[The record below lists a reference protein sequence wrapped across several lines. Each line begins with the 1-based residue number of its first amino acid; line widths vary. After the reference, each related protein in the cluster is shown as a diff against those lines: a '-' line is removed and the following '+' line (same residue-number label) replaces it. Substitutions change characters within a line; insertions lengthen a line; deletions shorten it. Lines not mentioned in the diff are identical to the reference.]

1 METGPARMWWAMA
14 LRGALAVIFGVLA
27 FLWPGLFW
35 LAVVITFA
43 AFAFTD
49 GIFAIVA
56 AVRGDRGAGPRWLL
70 VLDGIVGLAAGALA
84 IVWPNITELVLLW
97 MIAAWSIVGGALTIA
112 AAIEFR
118 KEIRGEW
125 ALGLSGVLSI
135 ILGVGLALFPGP
147 GLVAVAWWIG
157 ANAIVLGIVQMA
169 LGFRLRR
176 LVREPTTTPSP
187 SQDGTARGARPEIA
201 R

>member
-1 METGPARMWWAMA
+1 METGLGRMWWAMA

-43 AFAFTD
+43 VFAFTD

-56 AVRGDRGAGPRWLL
+56 AVRGDQRAGRRWLL

-84 IVWPNITELVLLW
+84 ILWPNITELVLLW
-97 MIAAWSIVGGALTIA
+97 MIAAWSIVGGALTIT
-112 AAIEFR
+112 AAIAFR

-135 ILGVGLALFPGP
+135 ILGVGLVLLPGP
-147 GLVAVAWWIG
+147 GLVAVAWWVG
-157 ANAIVLGIVQMA
+157 ANAIVLGVVQMA

-176 LVREPTTTPSP
+176 IVRATATTSAPNW
-187 SQDGTARGARPEIA
+187 DGTGRGIGLEIA

>member
-1 METGPARMWWAMA
+1 MEMGPARMWWAMA
-14 LRGALAVIFGVLA
+14 LRGALAVVFGILA

-49 GIFAIVA
+49 GAFAIVA
-56 AVRGDRGAGPRWLL
+56 AVRGERGAGPRWLL
-70 VLDGIVGLAAGALA
+70 VLDGIVGLAAGTLA
-84 IVWPNITELVLLW
+84 ILWPSITELVLLW

-112 AAIEFR
+112 AAIQFR

-125 ALGLSGVLSI
+125 ILGLSGVLSI
-135 ILGVGLALFPGP
+135 VLGVGLAVFPGP
-147 GLVAVAWWIG
+147 GLVAVAWWVG
-157 ANAIVLGIVQMA
+157 ANAIVLGVVQMA

-176 LVREPTTTPSP
+176 LAREAAPAPDPSG
-187 SQDGTARGARPEIA
+187 DGSRGMRPEIA
-201 R
+201 N